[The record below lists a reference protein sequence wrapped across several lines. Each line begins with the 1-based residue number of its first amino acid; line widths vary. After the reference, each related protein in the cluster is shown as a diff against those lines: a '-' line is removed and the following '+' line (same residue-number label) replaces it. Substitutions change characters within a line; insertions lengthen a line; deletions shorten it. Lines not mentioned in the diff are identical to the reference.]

1 MKRISLL
8 SAVAILTTPFASARL
23 GDTPSQCVE
32 RYGESLQPL
41 DVKNVEDGAYAA
53 FNMKGYKIGIQFVS
67 GKCVSISY
75 NKINRELKLSYDE
88 IITLMKANKDAGY
101 WKKVQSPA
109 KGRQQWENK
118 EFKYKA
124 DYFTRSGFF
133 LIKSKDSE
141 LFAKK
146 KEREKSAADSKRKA
160 EKAKS
165 DAANLKGF

>member
-1 MKRISLL
+1 MKIISLL

-32 RYGESLQPL
+32 RYGKPL
-41 DVKNVEDGAYAA
+41 IDFKEGEVEDGTFAK
-53 FNMKGYKIGIQFVS
+53 FKMKGFEINTQFIN
-67 GKCVSISY
+67 GKCAFITYS
-75 NKINRELKLSYDE
+75 KIDRKLKLSYDE